1 MRTLKTHLIEAKYEF
16 LKLFRLPAYVIPT
29 LAFPMMFYMLFGV
42 GLGRQRISAS
52 VTMAKYLLATYGTFG
67 VIAAAL
73 FGFGVSVAGER
84 GQGWLELKRTT
95 PMPITAYFF
104 AKMVMS
110 MIFSAIIV
118 VGLLLLGAVAGAG
131 VPLTQALPLMGVLL
145 LGSITFCAMGLAVGY
160 FAGPNSAAAIVNVI
174 YLPMSFLS
182 GLWIPIFVLPRAIQ
196 KLAVVL
202 PPFHFS
208 QIALNT
214 IGAGRGGSMLP
225 HVIAM
230 IVFTILFLAV
240 AYAGYRRDEGKM
252 YG

>member
-1 MRTLKTHLIEAKYEF
+1 MRTLKIHLIEAKYEF

-29 LAFPMMFYMLFGV
+29 LAFPMMFYILFGL
-42 GLGRQRISAS
+42 GLGKQKVSAS
-52 VTMAKYLLATYGTFG
+52 VTMAKYMLGTYGTFG

-73 FGFGVSVAGER
+73 FGFGVSVAAER

-104 AKMVMS
+104 SKMVMS
-110 MIFSAIIV
+110 MIFSAIIII
-118 VGLLLLGAVAGAG
+118 GLLLLGIVAGAR
-131 VPLTQALPLMGVLL
+131 VPLMEALPLAGVLL
-145 LGSITFCAMGLAVGY
+145 GGSITFCAMGLAVGY
-160 FAGPNSAAAIVNVI
+160 FAGPNSAAPIVNII

-182 GLWIPIFVLPRAIQ
+182 GLWIPIFVLPRFVQ
-196 KLAVVL
+196 KLAFFL

-208 QIALNT
+208 QIALAT
-214 IGAGRGGSMLP
+214 IGAGRGGPMLP

-230 IVFTILFLAV
+230 IVFTIIFLAI